1 MDKFF
6 EYIDKYMLIRRVM
19 TLGTFATTIW
29 AIWWAMLFAMDSTR
43 PGTDVA
49 MIIGAVLVPVNSLQ
63 GYMFGSY
70 SRGREA

>member
-1 MDKFF
+1 MDKLF
-6 EYIDKYMLIRRVM
+6 EYIDKYMIIRRVM
-19 TLGTFATTIW
+19 TLGTFAATIW
-29 AIWWAMLFAMDSTR
+29 AIWWAMDFAMTSPR
-43 PGTDVA
+43 SGTDVA

>member
-6 EYIDKYMLIRRVM
+6 EYVDKYMLIRRVM
-19 TLGTFATTIW
+19 TLGTFAITIW
-29 AIWWAMLFAMDSTR
+29 AIWWAMEFAMSSTR
-43 PGTDVA
+43 AGADVA
-49 MIIGAVLVPVNSLQ
+49 MIIGAILVPVNSLQ